1 MHSGTLQMKISTAE
15 GTIPVAGAA
24 VKVSDAI
31 GRVVQTL
38 STDVSGMTA
47 VITLYAP
54 KRELSMNPYT
64 SHLAYSLYEVMVT
77 HTGFIPHIVRGVS
90 VFEGEGSILPVD
102 LVPRTSLT
110 EWGDAIN
117 VIDLS
122 PPRASA
128 PMHFPPP
135 GMLQNR

>member
-1 MHSGTLQMKISTAE
+1 MQSGTLQMKISTAD
-15 GTIPVAGAA
+15 GTIPVSGAA
-24 VKVSDAI
+24 VKVSDVI

-38 STDVSGMTA
+38 TTDTSGMTA
-47 VITLYAP
+47 IISLYAP
-54 KRELSMNPYT
+54 RRELSLNPHT

-90 VFEGEGSILPVD
+90 VFDGEGSLLPID

-122 PPRASA
+122 PPRVSEL
-128 PMHFPPP
+128 MNFSPPNI
-135 GMLQNR
+135 LQNR